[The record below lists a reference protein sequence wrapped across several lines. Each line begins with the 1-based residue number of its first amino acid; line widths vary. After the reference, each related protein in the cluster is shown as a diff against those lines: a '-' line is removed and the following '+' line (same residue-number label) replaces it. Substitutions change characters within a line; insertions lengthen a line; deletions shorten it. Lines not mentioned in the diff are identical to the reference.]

1 MSVAHPW
8 LEQEPWPTAVM
19 PREMLEKRIE
29 RVLTMT
35 NIGYLGT
42 VRKDGSPIVSPIEFY
57 ADGFTSAE
65 GFSLYVFPQPKS
77 PKAYAIKRDPR
88 VAMAIANPMAG
99 WACVM
104 GCQFF
109 GMAKLLD
116 VDTPEWE
123 HGMKV
128 FKWQASSA
136 ELGRSLDTA
145 PRGQL
150 ARIDAERIVYTEH
163 LMRKE
168 GYAPRQIW
176 IAGESETKVVP
187 GGNV

>member
-1 MSVAHPW
+1 MSIAHPW
-8 LEQEPWPTAVM
+8 LEQEPWPTQVM
-19 PREMLEKRIE
+19 PKELLEKRIE

-42 VRKDGSPIVSPIEFY
+42 VRKDGSPIVSPLEFY
-57 ADGFTSAE
+57 NDGFT
-65 GFSLYVFPQPKS
+65 LYIFPQPKS

-88 VAMAIANPMAG
+88 VAIAIANPMAG

-104 GCQFF
+104 GCQIF
-109 GMAKLLD
+109 GTATLLD
-116 VDTPEWE
+116 VDTPEWQ

-128 FKWQASSA
+128 FKWAASSS
-136 ELGRSLDTA
+136 ELGRSLDEA

-176 IAGESETKVVP
+176 TAGDDELQVVP

>member
-1 MSVAHPW
+1 MSIAHPW
-8 LEQEPWPTAVM
+8 LEQEPWPTQVM
-19 PREMLEKRIE
+19 PKEMLEKRIE

-42 VRKDGSPIVSPIEFY
+42 VKKDGSPIVSPLEFY
-57 ADGFTSAE
+57 NDGFT
-65 GFSLYVFPQPKS
+65 LYIFPQPKS
-77 PKAYAIKRDPR
+77 PKAYAIMRDPR
-88 VAMAIANPMAG
+88 VAIAIANPMAG

-104 GCQFF
+104 GCQIF
-109 GMAKLLD
+109 GTAKLLD
-116 VDTPEWE
+116 VDTPEWK

-128 FKWQASSA
+128 FKWAASSS
-136 ELGRSLDTA
+136 ELGRSLDEA

-150 ARIDAERIVYTEH
+150 ARIEPERIVYTEH
-163 LMRKE
+163 LLRKE

-176 IAGESETKVVP
+176 TAGEDELQVVP

>member
-1 MSVAHPW
+1 MPIEL
-8 LEQEPWPTAVM
+8 LES
-19 PREMLEKRIE
+19 RIE

-42 VRKDGSPIVSPIEFY
+42 VTKSGTPIVSPLEFY
-57 ADGFTSAE
+57 HE
-65 GFSLYVFPQPKS
+65 GLSLYIFPQPGS
-77 PKAYAIKRDPR
+77 PKVKAMLRDPR
-88 VAMAIANPMAG
+88 VAIAIANPMAG

-104 GCQFF
+104 GCQIF
-109 GMAKLLD
+109 GTATLLD

-123 HGMKV
+123 HGMKI
-128 FKWQASSA
+128 FKWPGSSF
-136 ELGRSLDTA
+136 ELGRQLIEP

-150 ARIDAERIVYTEH
+150 ARIDADRIVYTEH

-176 IAGESETKVVP
+176 RKGAAETQVVP
-187 GGNV
+187 GANV

>member
-8 LEQEPWPTAVM
+8 LEQEPWPTQQM
-19 PREMLEKRIE
+19 PIDMLEKRIE

-42 VRKDGSPIVSPIEFY
+42 VKKDGSPIVSPLEFY
-57 ADGFTSAE
+57 NE
-65 GFSLYVFPQPKS
+65 GFDLYIFPQPKS

-88 VAMAIANPMAG
+88 VAIAMANPMAG

-104 GCQFF
+104 GCQIF
-109 GMAKLLD
+109 GQATLLD
-116 VDTPEWE
+116 VGTPEWE

-128 FKWQASSA
+128 FKWAASSS
-136 ELGRSLDTA
+136 ELGRALDE
-145 PRGQL
+145 PPQGQL
-150 ARIDAERIVYTEH
+150 CRIVPDRIVYTEH
-163 LMRKE
+163 MMRKE

-176 IAGESETKVVP
+176 TPDATEAQVVP

>member
-1 MSVAHPW
+1 MSTAHKW
-8 LEQEPWPTAVM
+8 LEQEPWPTKAM
-19 PREMLEKRIE
+19 PKEMLEKRIE

-42 VRKDGSPIVSPIEFY
+42 VRKDGSPIVSPLEFY
-57 ADGFTSAE
+57 ND
-65 GFSLYVFPQPKS
+65 GFSLYLFPQPKS
-77 PKAYAIKRDPR
+77 PKLYAIKRDPR
-88 VAMAIANPMAG
+88 VCIAIANPMAG

-104 GCQFF
+104 GAQIF
-109 GMAKLLD
+109 GTATLLD
-116 VDTPEWE
+116 VGTPEWE

-128 FKWQASSA
+128 FKWSGSSF
-136 ELGRSLDTA
+136 ELGRSLDT
-145 PRGQL
+145 PPQGQL
-150 ARIDAERIVYTEH
+150 ARIDAERIVYSEH

-176 IAGESETKVVP
+176 TRDAAELKVVP

>member
-1 MSVAHPW
+1 
-8 LEQEPWPTAVM
+8 M
-19 PREMLEKRIE
+19 PKEMLEKRIE

-42 VRKDGSPIVSPIEFY
+42 VKKDGSPIVSPLEFY
-57 ADGFTSAE
+57 NE
-65 GFSLYVFPQPKS
+65 GFNLYIFPQPKS

-88 VAMAIANPMAG
+88 VAIAIANPMAG

-104 GCQFF
+104 GCQIF
-109 GMAKLLD
+109 GQATLLD

-128 FKWQASSA
+128 FKWAASSS
-136 ELGRSLDTA
+136 ELGRSLDEA

-150 ARIDAERIVYTEH
+150 ARIVPDRIGYSEH
-163 LMRKE
+163 MMRKE

-176 IAGESETKVVP
+176 TPGDAELQVVP

>member
-1 MSVAHPW
+1 MSLAHPW
-8 LEQEPWPTAVM
+8 LEQEPWPTDPM
-19 PREMLEKRIE
+19 PIDMLERRIE

-42 VRKDGSPIVSPIEFY
+42 TMKDGQPSVTPLEY
-57 ADGFTSAE
+57 YHE
-65 GFSLYVFPQPKS
+65 GFSLYIFPQPKS
-77 PKAYAIKRDPR
+77 PKIKAMQRDPR
-88 VAMAIANPMAG
+88 VALAIANPMAG
-99 WACVM
+99 WACIM
-104 GCQFF
+104 GCQIF
-109 GMAKLLD
+109 GTATLLD

-123 HGMKV
+123 HGMKI
-128 FKWQASSA
+128 FKYSASNF
-136 ELGRSLDTA
+136 ELGRQLTDV

-176 IAGESETKVVP
+176 RKGEAEARVVP

>member
-8 LEQEPWPTAVM
+8 LEQEPWPTEQM
-19 PREMLEKRIE
+19 PIELLEKRIE

-35 NIGYLGT
+35 NIGYLAT
-42 VRKDGSPIVSPIEFY
+42 VKKDGSPIVSPLEFY
-57 ADGFTSAE
+57 CDGFDI
-65 GFSLYVFPQPKS
+65 YIFPQPKS
-77 PKAYAIKRDPR
+77 PKTYAIKRDPR
-88 VAMAIANPMAG
+88 VALAIANPMAG

-104 GCQFF
+104 GCQVF
-109 GMAKLLD
+109 GQAALLD
-116 VDTPEWE
+116 VGTPEWE

-128 FKWQASSA
+128 FKWVASSA
-136 ELGRSLDTA
+136 ELGRPLDE
-145 PRGQL
+145 PPQGQIC
-150 ARIDAERIVYTEH
+150 RIKPDRIVYTEH

-176 IAGESETKVVP
+176 TPGSKETQVVP

>member
-8 LEQEPWPTAVM
+8 LEQEPWPTDKM
-19 PREMLEKRIE
+19 PKDKLEQRIE

-42 VRKDGSPIVSPIEFY
+42 VRKDGSPIVSPLEFY
-57 ADGFTSAE
+57 ADGFQ
-65 GFSLYVFPQPKS
+65 LYMFPQPKS
-77 PKAYAIKRDPR
+77 PKTYAIKRDPR
-88 VAMAIANPMAG
+88 VALAVANPMAG

-104 GCQFF
+104 GCQVF
-109 GMAKLLD
+109 GKATLLD
-116 VDTPEWE
+116 PDTPEWE
-123 HGMKV
+123 QGMKV

-136 ELGRSLDTA
+136 ELGRSLDEA

-150 ARIDAERIVYTEH
+150 ARIDPDRIVYTEH

-176 IAGESETKVVP
+176 TPGDEETTVVP

>member
-8 LEQEPWPTAVM
+8 LEQEPWPTKQM
-19 PREMLEKRIE
+19 SMELLESRIE

-42 VRKDGSPIVSPIEFY
+42 VSKSGAPIVSPLEFY
-57 ADGFTSAE
+57 NDGM
-65 GFSLYVFPQPKS
+65 SLYIFPQPNS
-77 PKAYAIKRDPR
+77 PKVKAMLRDPR
-88 VAMAIANPMAG
+88 VSIAIANPMAG

-104 GCQFF
+104 GCQLF
-109 GMAKLLD
+109 GKATLLD

-123 HGMKV
+123 HGMKI
-128 FKWQASSA
+128 FKWSGSSF
-136 ELGRSLDTA
+136 ELGRQLLEP

-150 ARIDAERIVYTEH
+150 ARIDADRIVYSEH

-176 IAGESETKVVP
+176 RRGETETQVFQ
-187 GGNV
+187 GRNV

>member
-1 MSVAHPW
+1 MSIAHPW
-8 LEQEPWPTAVM
+8 LEQEPWPTQVM
-19 PREMLEKRIE
+19 PKEMLEKRIE

-42 VRKDGSPIVSPIEFY
+42 VKKDGSPIVSPLEFY
-57 ADGFTSAE
+57 NDGFT
-65 GFSLYVFPQPKS
+65 LYIFPQPKS
-77 PKAYAIKRDPR
+77 PKVYAIMRDPR
-88 VAMAIANPMAG
+88 VAIAIANPMAG

-104 GCQFF
+104 GCQIF
-109 GMAKLLD
+109 GTAKLLD
-116 VDTPEWE
+116 VDTPEWK

-128 FKWQASSA
+128 FKWAASSS
-136 ELGRSLDTA
+136 ELGRSLDEA

-150 ARIDAERIVYTEH
+150 ARIEPERIVYTEH
-163 LMRKE
+163 LLRKE

-176 IAGESETKVVP
+176 TAGEDELQVVP